1 MNEIAQNNML
11 HCTQSIEETVS
22 LIFLIQFYNG
32 RLLSTNHFKTFSF
45 SNFIE
50 FAREAFL
57 SIVFDLL
64 CILYSI
70 HDKIMEII
78 SYENPYIA
86 ND

>member
-1 MNEIAQNNML
+1 ML
-11 HCTQSIEETVS
+11 HTIDRRNYFTD
-22 LIFLIQFYNG
+22 FLIQFYNG

-50 FAREAFL
+50 FAKEAFL

-64 CILYSI
+64 CI
-70 HDKIMEII
+70 HDKIMKII